1 MSVTLPVKTT
11 SKLLTRMP
19 GKHMFDAE
27 RKRSKNPVF
36 RPERRVLVSTAVI
49 IILLVLIL
57 LAVAGH
63 LHL

>member
-1 MSVTLPVKTT
+1 
-11 SKLLTRMP
+11 
-19 GKHMFDAE
+19 MFDAE